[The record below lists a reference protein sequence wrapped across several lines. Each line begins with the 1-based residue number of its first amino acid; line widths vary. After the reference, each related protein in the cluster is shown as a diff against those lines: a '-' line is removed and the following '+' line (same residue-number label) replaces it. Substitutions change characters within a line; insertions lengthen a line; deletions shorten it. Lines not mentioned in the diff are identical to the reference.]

1 MEQTDYEKAE
11 AEAWDKFCE
20 TELKD
25 RPQWEPIS
33 YKQVFSYAFEA
44 AYRYGVWCGMEKAQ
58 HSDGNPDHIPE
69 ATKKVKDA
77 KESAETFASERTMIA
92 AMAMQGLL
100 SNAMLDLSP
109 EVVSVRSLRIAD
121 RFIDEYKTYDSKTD
135 RRCI

>member
-1 MEQTDYEKAE
+1 MEQTDYEKAK

-58 HSDGNPDHIPE
+58 HSQSDGNPDHIPE

-100 SNAMLDLSP
+100 NAT
-109 EVVSVRSLRIAD
+109 SVERFTLRIKPSAIAEAAVEYAD
-121 RFIDEYKTYDSKTD
+121 ALIAELEK
-135 RRCI
+135 